1 MKYRT
6 VDMGEVLG
14 VARDLIRDKWIQGE
28 FVKWDECDRDAVVGV
43 CSVGAM
49 RYAFSQALEL
59 PYGAMNVV
67 EHPQHRR
74 AMMLLA
80 QAFARMDT
88 VWIRSNDYLRIRQA
102 ILSGRVD
109 YSSLGD
115 LIMHINDQGHD
126 PLDETGESKEELH
139 RAIEAAFDEAVEAA
153 IAEEAQ
159 RRVDALEQELRAL
172 DVAPAEQQPEPVQV

>member
-1 MKYRT
+1 
-6 VDMGEVLG
+6 
-14 VARDLIRDKWIQGE
+14 
-28 FVKWDECDRDAVVGV
+28 
-43 CSVGAM
+43 
-49 RYAFSQALEL
+49 
-59 PYGAMNVV
+59 
-67 EHPQHRR
+67 
-74 AMMLLA
+74 LLA